1 MKFKVY
7 IIKKQQLIWAAVVLA
22 IILLS
27 AILMITL
34 RTRQTIDTMASAHT
48 LKADING
55 DGKMDAI
62 VVRSDDKTEKYS
74 VDVVASD
81 GNGYA
86 LEADPVIKSLG
97 YNVSWWPMY
106 VDAKDLDKDGA
117 SEVILQS
124 ADGNGPIL
132 HIFKYNN
139 GKIER
144 MASGRYSIFGTI
156 KSPKD
161 DSGIIVLGYKKGDDV
176 NLTYLTNSSGRLTPH
191 KADVSFNLASNTL
204 SSFVSYIDKK
214 DVEAANVNM
223 ESKFASTVSKGSF
236 LDAALVSAK
245 YKKYDI
251 PVECI
256 YQVRTNSG
264 ESNDKNIITYK
275 VKMTLTEYNDT
286 NPDYKITNIDI
297 VD

>member
-22 IILLS
+22 IILLA

-34 RTRQTIDTMASAHT
+34 RTRQTIDTMSPAHA

-55 DGKMDAI
+55 DGKMDSI
-62 VVRSDDKTEKYS
+62 VIKSDDKTEKYS

-81 GNGYA
+81 GNGYT
-86 LEADPVIKSLG
+86 LEPDPVIKSLG

-132 HIFKYNN
+132 HVFKYKD
-139 GKIER
+139 GTMER
-144 MASGRYSIFGTI
+144 LASGRYSIFGTI
-156 KSPKD
+156 KNPEHKD
-161 DSGIIVLGYKKGDDV
+161 GIIVLGYKKGDNV
-176 NLTYLTNSSGRLTPH
+176 NLTYLTPSAGRLVPYQ
-191 KADVSFNLASNTL
+191 ANASFNLGKSTL
-204 SSFVSYIDKK
+204 SSLVSYIDKD

-223 ESKFASTVSKGSF
+223 ESKFASTVTKGSY
-236 LDAALVSAK
+236 LDATLVSAK

-256 YQVRTNSG
+256 YNIRTNSG
-264 ESNDKNIITYK
+264 DSNDKNLVTYK
-275 VKMTLTEYNDT
+275 VKMSLTKYDPQ

-297 VD
+297 AD

>member
-7 IIKKQQLIWAAVVLA
+7 IIKKQQLIWAAIVLA
-22 IILLS
+22 IILL
-27 AILMITL
+27 AAVLMITL
-34 RTRQTIDTMASAHT
+34 RTRQTIDTIGPAHAIKT
-48 LKADING
+48 DVNG
-55 DGKMDAI
+55 DGKMDSI
-62 VVRSDDKTEKYS
+62 VVKSDEKTEKYS

-86 LEADPVIKSLG
+86 LEPDPVIKSLG

-106 VDAKDLDKDGA
+106 VDAKDLDKDGD

-139 GKIER
+139 GKMER
-144 MASGRYSIFGTI
+144 MASGRYSIFGTL
-156 KSPKD
+156 KNPEHND
-161 DSGIIVLGYKKGDDV
+161 GIIVLGYKKDDNV
-176 NLTYLTNSSGRLTPH
+176 NLTYLTHSSGRLVPY
-191 KADVSFNLASNTL
+191 KPEASFNLGKSTFASL
-204 SSFVSYIDKK
+204 VSYIDKK

-223 ESKFASTVSKGSF
+223 ESKFASTVAKGSY
-236 LDAALVSAK
+236 LDATLVSAK

-251 PVECI
+251 PVECV
-256 YQVRTNSG
+256 YQIRTNSG
-264 ESNDKNIITYK
+264 ESNDKNIVSYK
-275 VKMTLTEYNDT
+275 VKMSLTKYDVE

-297 VD
+297 TD